1 MIHLKGSYVVVVF
14 PFLSWNAR
22 GYGHVFFGSLGEFK
36 ERKCPLDI
44 RCGEATVHFGC
55 AIFVLEDNAFIPMV
69 LNMVK
74 TLLNT
79 NSLYHRILHFLVD
92 PSPDG
97 LSKEAL

>member
-1 MIHLKGSYVVVVF
+1 
-14 PFLSWNAR
+14 
-22 GYGHVFFGSLGEFK
+22 
-36 ERKCPLDI
+36 
-44 RCGEATVHFGC
+44 
-55 AIFVLEDNAFIPMV
+55 MV

>member
-1 MIHLKGSYVVVVF
+1 MS
-14 PFLSWNAR
+14 
-22 GYGHVFFGSLGEFK
+22 
-36 ERKCPLDI
+36 I
-44 RCGEATVHFGC
+44 RYQVWCGEATVHFGC
-55 AIFVLEDNAFIPMV
+55 AIFVLEDNAFILMV